1 MIKLHRLLSLSF
13 LTIALAVSHLSAQTF
28 QLSRQDRERMQRE
41 TVHAIELIQSLHYRQ
56 MSFAELNPEDIL
68 RAYMEEL
75 DQTRMF
81 FLADDIEFSLSRFAG
96 TLKPTYLFNGDL
108 FPAFEIFGTYAE
120 RVRARVA
127 WVQERLQ
134 QPFDFETESTFR
146 IDRRE
151 EAWPTDKAAAD
162 DLWQRRLKFELL
174 GELLEDETLERAIE
188 KISRRY
194 DRMLRF
200 LNEFEAHTVQEL
212 FLSSLAGLYDPH
224 SSFFSWETA
233 REFDIQISNSLIG
246 IGAQLREVDGYSVL
260 ERLMP
265 GGPAE
270 MSGQLHPGDKIIA
283 VAQGK
288 SEPVDVVDMRLRRVV
303 QMIRGPEGSE
313 VRLTV
318 IPANSSE
325 RRIVTL
331 IRARVELTA
340 NLASAQIFDVPV
352 NDHLSRTIGVIAL
365 PSFYGE
371 GDHGENPTST
381 SRDVRELVLKL
392 MERNVDGIV
401 LDLRNNGGGRLD
413 EAVRMT
419 GLFIPSGPVV
429 MRRSFNG
436 RIDEEWDRSNEVV
449 YSGPLAVL
457 VSRRSASASEIV
469 AGALQAAGRALVVGD
484 AATHGK
490 GTVQQ
495 PIDLRNSMRN
505 SFFGR
510 NQVDQRL
517 GMVKL
522 TVHQFYLPNG
532 ASTQLRGVESD
543 IAFSSLNDFLRDGER
558 DLKNALPWD
567 EIEPVPFPF
576 LQRTDHGLSM
586 VSPDLLDF
594 LRVQSSARQESL
606 EEFQFH
612 ATAIERARVRHE
624 RRDISLNKALRQV
637 ERVEDRAF
645 NDWARTERERLS
657 MAKPFNSEV
666 LELAVTQRLNR
677 THQEKL
683 RETPLPNGRDR
694 ANQFYQKVFYF
705 QESPGD
711 EIREIWVEFFD
722 YRNLQNH
729 AAQIAADL
737 QSAGF
742 DIMTEN
748 KISTLLARFHNTDR
762 GSTFDVEGTFL
773 ATIGEDLTDELLDAM
788 LPHFFRSLV
797 LADRTVLQTRP
808 TLDIPLRES
817 LRIIADWVAWEREET
832 TAEAAVALVKP
843 KTESN

>member
-1 MIKLHRLLSLSF
+1 MTKLFRFLSLGF
-13 LTIALAVSHLSAQTF
+13 VVIAVSLTQLTAQTF

-41 TVHAIELIQSLHYRQ
+41 TVHAIDLIQSLHYRQ
-56 MSFAELNPEDIL
+56 MSFAELDPEDIL

-81 FLADDIEFSLSRFAG
+81 FLAEDVDFNLRRFSG
-96 TLKPTYLFNGDL
+96 TLKPTYLFTGDL
-108 FPAFEIFGTYAE
+108 FPAFEIFGDYAE
-120 RVRARVA
+120 RVRNRVA

-134 QPFDFETESTFR
+134 QPFDFDTDATFR
-146 IDRRE
+146 VDRRE
-151 EAWPTDKAAAD
+151 EPWPADQAASD
-162 DLWQRRLKFELL
+162 TLWEQRLKFELL
-174 GELLEDETLERAIE
+174 GELLEDETLERAVE

-194 DRMLRF
+194 ERMLRF
-200 LNEFEAHTVQEL
+200 LNEFEAHTVQEM
-212 FLSSLAGLYDPH
+212 FLTALAGLYDPH

-283 VAQGK
+283 VAQGNG
-288 SEPVDVVDMRLRRVV
+288 EFVDVVDMRLRRVV

-318 IPANSSE
+318 IPADSSE

-331 IRARVELTA
+331 IRQRVELTA

-352 NDHLSRTIGVIAL
+352 NEELSRTIGVIAL

-381 SRDVRELVLKL
+381 SRDVRELVEKL
-392 MERNVDGIV
+392 MERGVDGIV

-429 MRRSFNG
+429 LRRSFNG

-469 AGALQAAGRALVVGD
+469 AGALQAAGRALVIGD

-505 SFFGR
+505 TFFNRGQ
-510 NQVDQRL
+510 NDSRL

-532 ASTQLRGVESD
+532 ASTHCEGLNPT
-543 IAFSSLNDFLRDGER
+543 SLFQASTTFCATV
-558 DLKNALPWD
+558 NA
-567 EIEPVPFPF
+567 I
-576 LQRTDHGLSM
+576 
-586 VSPDLLDF
+586 
-594 LRVQSSARQESL
+594 
-606 EEFQFH
+606 
-612 ATAIERARVRHE
+612 
-624 RRDISLNKALRQV
+624 
-637 ERVEDRAF
+637 
-645 NDWARTERERLS
+645 
-657 MAKPFNSEV
+657 
-666 LELAVTQRLNR
+666 
-677 THQEKL
+677 
-683 RETPLPNGRDR
+683 
-694 ANQFYQKVFYF
+694 
-705 QESPGD
+705 
-711 EIREIWVEFFD
+711 
-722 YRNLQNH
+722 
-729 AAQIAADL
+729 
-737 QSAGF
+737 
-742 DIMTEN
+742 
-748 KISTLLARFHNTDR
+748 
-762 GSTFDVEGTFL
+762 
-773 ATIGEDLTDELLDAM
+773 
-788 LPHFFRSLV
+788 
-797 LADRTVLQTRP
+797 
-808 TLDIPLRES
+808 
-817 LRIIADWVAWEREET
+817 
-832 TAEAAVALVKP
+832 
-843 KTESN
+843 